1 STDLQ
6 KPEVIERLEL
16 ERRYWQEKGIPW
28 VIVTEREVSKVA
40 FANIQWLYP
49 AHAEDDIAQDDI
61 AHYQQLFLL
70 EFQRHPDRKLTA
82 IAQGLDTS
90 CQLEAGQALY
100 WLRQLLA
107 RHCFLFDLDT
117 PYRELKPKD
126 VVANSHKMHQEL
138 SSVAR

>member
-1 STDLQ
+1 M
-6 KPEVIERLEL
+6 
-16 ERRYWQEKGIPW
+16 
-28 VIVTEREVSKVA
+28 A

-49 AHAEDDIAQDDI
+49 AHAEDDIAQDDL
-61 AHYQQLFLL
+61 AHFKQLFLS
-70 EFQRHPDRKLTA
+70 EFQSHPDRKLTA

-90 CQLEAGQALY
+90 GQLEVGQALY

-107 RHCFLFDLDT
+107 RHSFFFDLDT

-126 VVANSHKMHQEL
+126 LVANPHKMHQEL